1 MEKSFFTSS
10 PSPRADLIGGIV
22 PFKRKRIVV
31 FILSCRSTV
40 EYIITSLSITERE
53 KFRRLLTSVVV
64 CGGEL
69 GGLVP
74 TARAV
79 TGSHFQLVPRGL
91 PQLAEEQLSG
101 GVGLEGLPG
110 PGAFRPEVQHQVS
123 DGAASA
129 GPALQVQAGVSGI
142 DVSEQRLVLVEDGF
156 C

>member
-1 MEKSFFTSS
+1 M
-10 PSPRADLIGGIV
+10 
-22 PFKRKRIVV
+22 
-31 FILSCRSTV
+31 
-40 EYIITSLSITERE
+40 
-53 KFRRLLTSVVV
+53 LTSVVV
-64 CGGEL
+64 RGGEL

-91 PQLAEEQLSG
+91 SQLAEEQLSG
-101 GVGLEGLPG
+101 GVGLQSLPG